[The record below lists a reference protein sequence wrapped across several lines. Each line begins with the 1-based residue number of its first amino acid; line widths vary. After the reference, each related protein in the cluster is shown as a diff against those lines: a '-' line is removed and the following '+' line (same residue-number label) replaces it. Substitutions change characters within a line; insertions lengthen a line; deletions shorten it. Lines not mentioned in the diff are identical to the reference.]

1 MTPPFK
7 PALIVLALAS
17 GLACAANDD
26 DALDLKAAEPAPAG
40 AAQAATGP
48 RLTLELAALQAR
60 GQAGQGS
67 DSGHRAAVDFRWTGK
82 LTEQWRFGLSN
93 RLDDMHPVL
102 PGQRSTRHHL
112 REAYLGWQSG
122 SGQRSV
128 DMGRINQRHG
138 PAYSYNPTDFFRRG
152 ATRSVVTADPI
163 ALRENRTG
171 TFMLRA
177 GQLWDGGGA
186 SLAWA
191 PQLTRTGRKNSTFS
205 LDLDGTNASDRVVLT
220 VGAKASDRWSG
231 EALWMV
237 EEGRGPRLGMNLT
250 GLVTDAAVVHA
261 EWSMARDARLVDT
274 ALGAAAERKRRH
286 QATLGLTF
294 SLPRNLSITAEA
306 AYNGAGLNR
315 TDWQTLFAQGPA
327 PVVALFNATQADQ
340 ELAARR
346 AWMLYATQKGVLLKQ
361 LDVTAFVRQN
371 AVDHSR
377 LAWAELR
384 YHWQQF
390 DVALQWQ
397 HGSGNLGTEFGALP
411 YRQVVQ
417 AIVVARF
424 Q

>member
-7 PALIVLALAS
+7 PALMVLALAS
-17 GLACAANDD
+17 AMARAADDD
-26 DALDLKAAEPAPAG
+26 DALDLKAAEPA
-40 AAQAATGP
+40 QAAASQATTGP
-48 RLTLELAALQAR
+48 RLTLELAALHAR

-67 DSGHRAAVDFRWTGK
+67 DSGHRAAIDLRWTGK
-82 LTEQWRFGLSN
+82 LADQWRFGLSN
-93 RLDDMHPVL
+93 RLDDIHPVL

-122 SGQRSV
+122 GGQFGV
-128 DMGRINQRHG
+128 DAGRINQRHG

-177 GQLWDGGGA
+177 SQLWDGGGA

-191 PQLTRTGRKNSTFS
+191 PQLTRSGRENSTFS

-220 VGAKASDRWSG
+220 VNAKASDRWSG

-237 EEGRGPRLGMNLT
+237 EEGRSPRLGLNLT
-250 GLVTDAAVVHA
+250 GLVTDAAVMHA
-261 EWSMARDARLVDT
+261 EWSMARSARLVDT
-274 ALGAAAERKRRH
+274 ALGGAAPQTRRQ
-286 QATLGLTF
+286 QATLGLTY
-294 SLPRNLSITAEA
+294 SLPRGLSITAEA

-315 TDWQTLFAQGPA
+315 ADWRQLFAQGA
-327 PVVALFNATQADQ
+327 GPVGALFSATQADQ

-346 AWMLYATQKGVLLKQ
+346 AWMVYATQKGVLLKQ

-384 YHWQQF
+384 YHWPRF
-390 DVALQWQ
+390 DLALQWQ
-397 HGSGNLGTEFGALP
+397 RGFSKAGTEYGALP
-411 YRQVVQ
+411 YRQVAQLVGY
-417 AIVVARF
+417 AF
-424 Q
+424 F

>member
-1 MTPPFK
+1 MRPPFK

-17 GLACAANDD
+17 ALARAADAD
-26 DALDLKAAEPAPAG
+26 DALDLKTADPAPA
-40 AAQAATGP
+40 AATQAATGP

-67 DSGHRAAVDFRWTGK
+67 DSGHRAAVDLRWAGK

-122 SGQRSV
+122 GGQRSV
-128 DMGRINQRHG
+128 DAGRINQRHG

-171 TFMLRA
+171 TFMLR
-177 GQLWDGGGA
+177 GSQLWDGGGA

-191 PQLTRTGRKNSTFS
+191 PQLTRSGRENSTFS
-205 LDLDGTNASDRVVLT
+205 LDLDGTNGTDRLVLT
-220 VGAKASDRWSG
+220 VNAKASDRWSG

-237 EEGRGPRLGMNLT
+237 EEGRSPRLGLNLT
-250 GLVTDAAVVHA
+250 GLVSDAAVVHA
-261 EWSMARDARLVDT
+261 EWSMARSARLVDT
-274 ALGAAAERKRRH
+274 ALGGVAPRTRHH
-286 QATLGLTF
+286 QATMGLTY
-294 SLPRNLSITAEA
+294 SLPSGLSVTAEA

-315 TDWQTLFAQGPA
+315 ADWQQLFAQGQA
-327 PVVALFNATQADQ
+327 PVGALFSAAQADQ

-371 AVDHSR
+371 AVDHSHI
-377 LAWAELR
+377 AWAELR
-384 YHWQQF
+384 YHWPRF
-390 DVALQWQ
+390 DLALPWQ
-397 HGSGNLGTEFGALP
+397 RGSGKAGTEYGALP
-411 YRQVVQ
+411 YPPVVQ
-417 AIVVARF
+417 LVGSAYF
-424 Q
+424 

>member
-17 GLACAANDD
+17 GLASAADDD
-26 DALDLKAAEPAPAG
+26 DALDLKSAEPAPA
-40 AAQAATGP
+40 AATQAGTGP
-48 RLTLELAALQAR
+48 RLMLELAALQAR

-67 DSGHRAAVDFRWTGK
+67 DDGHRAAVDLRWHGK
-82 LTEQWRFGLSN
+82 LAEQWRFGLSN
-93 RLDDMHPVL
+93 RLDDIHPVL

-112 REAYLGWQSG
+112 REAYLGWQSE

-128 DMGRINQRHG
+128 DLGRINQRHG

-152 ATRSVVTADPI
+152 GTRSVVTADPI

-177 GQLWDGGGA
+177 SQLWDGGGA

-191 PQLTRTGRKNSTFS
+191 PQLTSSGRENTTFS
-205 LDLDGTNASDRVVLT
+205 LDLDGTNASDRLVLT
-220 VGAKASDRWSG
+220 VGTKASERWSG

-237 EEGRGPRLGMNLT
+237 EEGRSPRLGLNLT

-261 EWSMARDARLVDT
+261 EWSMAREPTLVDA
-274 ALGAAAERKRRH
+274 ALGTPAARERHH
-286 QATLGLTF
+286 QATVGLTF
-294 SLPRNLSITAEA
+294 SLPRNLSVTAEA

-315 TDWQTLFAQGPA
+315 RDWQSLFAQGPV
-327 PVVALFNATQADQ
+327 PVAALFNATQADQ

-346 AWMLYATQKGVLLKQ
+346 AWMVYATQKGVLFKQ
-361 LDVTAFVRQN
+361 LDVAAFVRQN

-384 YHWQQF
+384 YHWPMF
-390 DVALQWQ
+390 DLALQWQ
-397 HGSGNLGTEFGALP
+397 RGSGKTGTEFGALP

-417 AIVVARF
+417 AIVAVHF